1 MYVGKVVINTNKG
14 NHSLK
19 VSLSEWTILYLW
31 LLLYNV
37 IQIGFNSVKWNY
49 SAVVLFVF
57 LFCINILIKKFFI
70 WNVDCGIY
78 TISNNLG
85 EYFAR
90 EVKKCYSFIYH
101 LKDNYWLTLQSLT
114 ISETSDCFN
123 IQTGIDN

>member
-14 NHSLK
+14 NHSFK